1 MVVSSGQM
9 SEAKIQVGRRAFLRG
24 LGVSVALPGLSS
36 LGMAKAAV
44 AARGVTA
51 TGAPLRM
58 AFLYIP
64 NGVIMDK
71 WRPRGT
77 GADFAF
83 NESMVSLEKYKDD
96 LQVIKGLEQ
105 ANGWAGPDGAGDHAR
120 SGATFLTGARPKK
133 TSGSDIR
140 VGISIDQMAD
150 AIL

>member
-83 NESMVSLEKYKDD
+83 NESMVSLEKYKGD

-105 ANGWAGPDGAGDHAR
+105 ANGWAGPSSHDPCPPGQGWYPQTDGQLPRAQPR
-120 SGATFLTGARPKK
+120 KETRPC
-133 TSGSDIR
+133 R
-140 VGISIDQMAD
+140 P
-150 AIL
+150 